1 MGTQGN
7 GLNILSVSELVLAY
21 TYSGLCGSCF
31 VIVLM
36 YPFFVCKIT
45 VSLFIFR
52 FDMASDEKKEK
63 WRQASKRYRE
73 KKLALDAAAW
83 REEQRVRVAESRG
96 RRGPPTDEVR
106 TKTNEAA
113 RLKMEQ
119 LRARRGMP
127 PTPPGHGHA
136 TRANVSTLINL

>member
-1 MGTQGN
+1 M
-7 GLNILSVSELVLAY
+7 SERVLAY
-21 TYSGLCGSCF
+21 IYSGLCGLCF

-52 FDMASDEKKEK
+52 FDVASDEKKEK
-63 WRQASKRYRE
+63 WRQASKMYRE
-73 KKLALDAAAW
+73 KKLALDAVAW
-83 REEQRVRVAESRG
+83 REEQRVRVADSRG
-96 RRGPPTDEVR
+96 RCGPPTDEVR

-127 PTPPGHGHA
+127 PTPPGHDQGK
-136 TRANVSTLINL
+136 R